1 MIRESSARRFG
12 VATWAAAW
20 GMAMCGATALGQSAG
35 SIQRSAWGRLADG
48 SAANLYVL
56 KNAGGM
62 TVRVSDYGCTIVS
75 LTAPDRQGKH
85 ADVVLGFD
93 HLDDY
98 VKHSPYFGCVVGRYG
113 NRIAAGRFK
122 LDGVEHRLATNNEPG
137 GIACHLHGGL
147 RGFNK
152 VVWDSEGFVRGGE
165 VGVRFRH
172 VSPDGDE
179 GFPGRLDMTVTYRLT
194 DANALRIDYEATTD
208 KPTPVNLTHHSYF
221 NLAGHEAGPI
231 LDHELTI
238 AADAITPVDRGL
250 IPTGALLPV
259 RGTPFDF
266 TKPTPIGKRVGADHE
281 QIRFGLG
288 YDHNFVLRRWDGKLR
303 PAATVYEPRSGR
315 VMEVLTTE
323 PGLQFYCGNFLDG
336 KAVGKGG
343 HAYQKRTGFCLEAQH
358 FPDSP
363 NQPQF
368 PSCIL
373 RPGEVYRQT
382 TVYRFSVR
390 S

>member
-1 MIRESSARRFG
+1 MNRESSARRFR
-12 VATWAAAW
+12 VATGAAVW

-35 SIQRSAWGRLADG
+35 SIERSAWGRLADG

-75 LTAPDRQGKH
+75 LTAPDRGGRH

-93 HLDDY
+93 RLDDY
-98 VKHSPYFGCVVGRYG
+98 VKDSPYFGCVVGRYG

-122 LDGVEHRLATNNEPG
+122 LDGVEYRLATNNEPG
-137 GIACHLHGGL
+137 GIACHLHGGR
-147 RGFNK
+147 RGFDK
-152 VVWDSEGFVRGGE
+152 VVWESEGFVRGGE

-231 LDHELTI
+231 LDHVLTI
-238 AADAITPVDRGL
+238 AADAVTPVDRGL

-266 TKPTPIGKRVGADHE
+266 TKPTAIGKRVGADHE

-336 KAVGKGG
+336 TAVGKGG
-343 HAYQKRTGFCLEAQH
+343 HAYLKRSGFCLEAQH